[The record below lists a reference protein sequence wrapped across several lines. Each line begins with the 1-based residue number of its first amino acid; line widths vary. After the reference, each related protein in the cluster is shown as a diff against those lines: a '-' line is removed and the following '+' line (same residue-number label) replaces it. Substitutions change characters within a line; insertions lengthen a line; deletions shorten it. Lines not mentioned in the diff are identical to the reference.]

1 MNPIQVFVS
10 KLIANYIEWDANA
23 PDMSQ
28 NLHYSNEDL
37 KAYFGWSRITVQ
49 RMHEIRAWCNSYGI
63 ETTLLLYGI
72 NVKLYKKTMVVNY
85 RDFAYKEP
93 Q

>member
-37 KAYFGWSRITVQ
+37 KAYFA
-49 RMHEIRAWCNSYGI
+49 EKF
-63 ETTLLLYGI
+63 E
-72 NVKLYKKTMVVNY
+72 
-85 RDFAYKEP
+85 F
-93 Q
+93 

>member
-37 KAYFGWSRITVQ
+37 KAYFGWSRITVH
-49 RMHEIRAWCNSYGI
+49 RMHEIRSWCNSYGI
-63 ETTLLLYGI
+63 QTTLHLHGI

-85 RDFAYKEP
+85 RDFAYKET